1 MNLPPA
7 LKQYADRIDAMTLRE
22 RALVFLAAASILVG
36 WTFSAFIA
44 PLLLERS
51 NKLNQMQVQQAEMK
65 SWDVQLENLARAK
78 SAAVRDGTRENRL
91 AELHKLAGEID
102 RRIAERSE
110 QLVPPD
116 RMRSLLA
123 DIVRR
128 NPALRL
134 GTLGTLPATLIEGAQ
149 GQGGGQMYRHGMA
162 ITVSGAYSDIVSY
175 LAELESLPVKVFWGD
190 MEMSSEYPVT
200 TMKISVFT
208 YSPEKTWLSL

>member
-51 NKLNQMQVQQAEMK
+51 NKLSQMQVQQAEMK

-78 SAAVRDGTRENRL
+78 SAAVRDGIRENRL
-91 AELHKLAGEID
+91 AELQKLAGEID

>member
-51 NKLNQMQVQQAEMK
+51 NKLSQMQVQQAEMK

-91 AELHKLAGEID
+91 AELQKLVGEFD